1 MGKRLVEQIVSSLAK
16 ANWPANTQATALGRK
31 TYEIGLDQVDSY
43 RHDPKP
49 LAAALRT
56 FLGGD
61 SAPYAMAGVAY
72 VLLAAAHES
81 DGTFD
86 QEGVAHAQKW
96 LEKAQSYEPDLLE
109 INFIEALVYI
119 YGDRL
124 EDARLVLDYLWGIDP
139 TFYYLSALEVAY
151 WLQSHDLEQI
161 VQWCQKASDAAATN
175 PQRLRWRRTIAES
188 YFAFKQYD
196 KAIPAIREAIH
207 VDPQSAELWHLLALI
222 YWRQE
227 NDAETE
233 RANQQ
238 ALRFNATYQPALDL
252 LAAMEEKKKA
262 KSTGRLGGLFRRS

>member
-43 RHDPKP
+43 HHDPKP

-72 VLLAAAHES
+72 VLLAAAQEN
-81 DGTFD
+81 DGSFD
-86 QEGVAHAQKW
+86 QEGVAHAQRL
-96 LEKAQSYEPDLLE
+96 LEKAQSYEPDQLE

-124 EDARLVLDYLWGIDP
+124 EDARLVLDYLWSVDP
-139 TFYYLSALEVAY
+139 TFYYLSAAEVAF
-151 WLQSHDLEQI
+151 WQQSRDLEQT
-161 VQWCQKASDAAATN
+161 VHWCQQASNAAASN
-175 PQRLRWRRTIAES
+175 PQRLRWRRTIAEN
-188 YFAFKQYD
+188 YLAFKQYD
-196 KAIPAIREAIH
+196 KAIPAFREAIH
-207 VDPQSAELWHLLALI
+207 VDPQSAELWHHLALV
-222 YWRQE
+222 YWRME
-227 NDAETE
+227 NDAEAE

-238 ALRFNATYQPALDL
+238 ALRFQSNYQPALDL
-252 LAAMEEKKKA
+252 VAAMEEKKKA
-262 KSTGRLGGLFRRS
+262 KSTGRLGSLFRRS